1 MPVRRLRIFSAALL
15 LLSTLWGCSPRDTGY
30 VEIRTVPTATQT
42 AALYLDKVKLDPL
55 KNGTAVLRQPIGTA
69 QLATQ
74 SGGGQI
80 SVLCDVVVRKN
91 RITTVT
97 ISLLERPPRCQCRA
111 TASTDPATVRSCIG

>member
-1 MPVRRLRIFSAALL
+1 MSVARSALL
-15 LLSTLWGCSPRDTGY
+15 LLSTLWGCTPRDTGY
-30 VEIRTVPTATQT
+30 VEIRTVPPATQT

-80 SVLCDVVVRKN
+80 SVLCDVVVRKKG
-91 RITTVT
+91 ITTVT
-97 ISLLERPPRCQCRA
+97 ISLLF
-111 TASTDPATVRSCIG
+111 

>member
-1 MPVRRLRIFSAALL
+1 MPFRRVEVLGATLL
-15 LLSTLWGCSPRDTGY
+15 LLSILWACTPRDTGY

-42 AALYLDKVKLDPL
+42 AALYLDKVKLDPP
-55 KNGTAVLRQPIGTA
+55 KNGTAVLRQPIGTL

-74 SGGGQI
+74 SGAGQI

-97 ISLLERPPRCQCRA
+97 ISLLERPPRCQCQA
-111 TASTDPATVRSCIG
+111 TVSTDPTAVRSCIG

>member
-1 MPVRRLRIFSAALL
+1 MSVARSALL
-15 LLSTLWGCSPRDTGY
+15 LLSTLWGCTPRDTGY

-80 SVLCDVVVRKN
+80 SVLCDVVVRKKG
-91 RITTVT
+91 ITTVT
-97 ISLLERPPRCQCRA
+97 ISLLF
-111 TASTDPATVRSCIG
+111 